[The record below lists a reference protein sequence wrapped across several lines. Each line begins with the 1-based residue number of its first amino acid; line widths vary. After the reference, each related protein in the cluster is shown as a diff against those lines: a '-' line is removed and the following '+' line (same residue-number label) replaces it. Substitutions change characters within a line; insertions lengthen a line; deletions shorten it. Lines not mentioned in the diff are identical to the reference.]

1 MDDLDQLQL
10 RFDTVSTITDNPSA
24 NTPLLSKNDELLELD
39 ESFSFDSF
47 QVVRREFFAHINEP
61 SIIFN
66 NYKFYVNKACLN
78 KFPNAQFVQVLID
91 RQSKILALRPCQEQS
106 RDSFMWCRIAKGK
119 REPKPTTCKLF
130 CAKVATMMNWNPMY
144 RYKVLGKLIHANG
157 EYLIAFDLTSTEMYK
172 RTEKEGEKPQTSKK
186 PLFPEDWKDQ
196 FGMTFYEHQQS
207 LKINTFDGY
216 AVYAITDKTKV
227 STTIR

>member
-1 MDDLDQLQL
+1 MDELEQLQL
-10 RFDTVSTITDNPSA
+10 QFDAVVPIQDSSDA
-24 NTPLLSKNDELLELD
+24 NIPLLGKNDELLELD
-39 ESFSFDSF
+39 ENFSFDNF

-78 KFPNAQFVQVLID
+78 KFPNAQYVQVLID
-91 RQSKILALRPCQEQS
+91 RQSQILALRPCQEHS
-106 RDSFMWCRIAKGK
+106 RDSFMWCRISKGK

-130 CAKVATMMNWNPMY
+130 CAKVATMMNWNPMF

-157 EYLIAFDLTSTEMYK
+157 EYLIAFDLTATEVYK
-172 RTEKEGEKPQTSKK
+172 RIEKEGEKPQTAKK

-207 LKINTFDGY
+207 LKINTFDKY
-216 AVYAITDKTKV
+216 AVYAITDKSKSPPTGK
-227 STTIR
+227 